1 LALRAA
7 LAMLGLPDFFV
18 SGFLAFCLMISSNFY
33 LNINKKNTCQQK
45 SLQQLAVGLLQLVL
59 LQFKQQEFIQWSF

>member
-33 LNINKKNTCQQK
+33 LNLKKKKYLSTEK
-45 SLQQLAVGLLQLVL
+45 SSAAGCWTSSAGFVTV
-59 LQFKQQEFIQWSF
+59 

>member
-7 LAMLGLPDFFV
+7 LAILGLPDFFG

-33 LNINKKNTCQQK
+33 LNFSKKVLINSK
-45 SLQQLAVGLLQLVL
+45 VFGWWLLNL
-59 LQFKQQEFIQWSF
+59 LGWL